1 MEIINQ
7 NVEKFNTALRVD
19 NKGLFSC
26 LEIDV
31 ENEDA
36 KATIINNV
44 SGDVKVIKIPKDI
57 SPNVPLDLKIQYLGD
72 ETNDYLKTISK
83 DIFNEVDRFYHL
95 RLLTNGMTN
104 FNVQPLR

>member
-31 ENEDA
+31 E
-36 KATIINNV
+36 K
-44 SGDVKVIKIPKDI
+44 
-57 SPNVPLDLKIQYLGD
+57 
-72 ETNDYLKTISK
+72 DYLSR
-83 DIFNEVDRFYHL
+83 VL
-95 RLLTNGMTN
+95 SLLI
-104 FNVQPLR
+104 PLFPFLVLK